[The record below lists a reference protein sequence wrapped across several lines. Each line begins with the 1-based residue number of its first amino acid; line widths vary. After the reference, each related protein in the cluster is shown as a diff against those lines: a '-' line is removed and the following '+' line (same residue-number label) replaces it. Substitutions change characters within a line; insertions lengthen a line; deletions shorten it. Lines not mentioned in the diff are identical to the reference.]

1 MHTFRSSKKGTRKGR
16 PVGFPRCKSRDRSK
30 PSDTFTES
38 TRQLAKKVTI
48 SHVGG
53 RWQES
58 VLEQYLI
65 QDQIRPVF
73 QSVAC
78 PPPPGQSGPEAKRLL
93 EAREDRGA
101 VAQMRRQVT
110 ASGSE
115 VRCGCGLL
123 GTPISPS
130 WRN

>member
-58 VLEQYLI
+58 VLERYLNRY
-65 QDQIRPVF
+65 QIRPVF
-73 QSVAC
+73 QSLVC
-78 PPPPGQSGPEAKRLL
+78 PLASGQSGTEA
-93 EAREDRGA
+93 A
-101 VAQMRRQVT
+101 
-110 ASGSE
+110 
-115 VRCGCGLL
+115 
-123 GTPISPS
+123 
-130 WRN
+130 